1 MRAKKQKVKTY
12 LDKLRQRINIIIH
25 GVNTPMGKI
34 FDIVLLVIILLSV
47 LLVLL
52 ESVQNLDDQ
61 YHDLLVLAEWV
72 ITIFFAIEYI
82 LRIIST
88 RKPLKYMFSFYGV
101 IDFISILPMYLSFF
115 IPSTKILSVVRALR
129 LLRLFRI
136 LNLGNSIE
144 MKIIIG
150 QVYRTGILTTNFLNP

>member
-1 MRAKKQKVKTY
+1 MRKSKKEAKTF

-34 FDIVLLVIILLSV
+34 FDIVLLFIILLSV

-52 ESVQNLDDQ
+52 ETVEDLDNQ
-61 YHDLLVLAEWV
+61 YHDILVFAEWV
-72 ITIFFAIEYI
+72 ITIFFTIEYI

-88 RKPLKYMFSFYGV
+88 RKPLKYIFSFYGI

-129 LLRLFRI
+129 VFRLFRI
-136 LNLGNSIE
+136 LNLGFD
-144 MKIIIG
+144 
-150 QVYRTGILTTNFLNP
+150 LF